1 MSDSRRFLRRGKDTC
16 RQTPA
21 GGRKCPTK
29 SGGKQ
34 SSAATY
40 LTLPNLRGVQEVITD
55 KMNCSLPETLLT
67 LLHRIYPLD
76 EVLKNSDNPVD
87 FLKKSFTC
95 WVKDLMNPEII
106 ERFPLVL
113 QILENHQID
122 SEIYSDIGRDEIMI
136 HFGFEEFYY
145 EPSIWIDM
153 DHYRQIHPD
162 LPQYILKLLFYCP
175 FPIGIPAMLYEM
187 ASEYSWYGDSDEQM
201 IWDERYQ
208 EYIDSGESE
217 EEAREYVEEM
227 IILRY
232 TDFADHFP
240 DWTFERHKRDVKNY
254 TGPIPDELK
263 RLHNSFCRFK
273 RGQKH
278 YMFPDRNIPGI
289 VVGID
294 QDTYD
299 WGVNILETQGNEI
312 ANWGASYAVCCLGW
326 NFTFENNWKILAAL
340 LEFKNTIQYL
350 NAALEF
356 IMQNRKEAA

>member
-1 MSDSRRFLRRGKDTC
+1 M
-16 RQTPA
+16 
-21 GGRKCPTK
+21 
-29 SGGKQ
+29 
-34 SSAATY
+34 
-40 LTLPNLRGVQEVITD
+40 TLPNLRGVQEVITD
-55 KMNCSLPETLLT
+55 KMDCSLPETLLT

-106 ERFPLVL
+106 ERFPFTL

-122 SEIYSDIGRDEIMI
+122 SEMYSDIGRDEIMI

-145 EPSIWIDM
+145 EPSIWIDI

-227 IILRY
+227 ILLRY
-232 TDFADHFP
+232 ADFADHFP

-312 ANWGASYAVCCLGW
+312 ANWGSSYAVCCLGW

-340 LEFKNTIQYL
+340 LEFKNIIQYL

>member
-1 MSDSRRFLRRGKDTC
+1 MSDNRRF
-16 RQTPA
+16 P
-21 GGRKCPTK
+21 GRKQRNSCKNAEVCRKRSDSAGNK
-29 SGGKQ
+29 SGF
-34 SSAATY
+34 APAY
-40 LTLPNLRGVQEVITD
+40 LTLPDLRNIQGTISD
-55 KMNCSLPETLLT
+55 KLDCSLPEKLLT
-67 LLHRIYPLD
+67 QLHRIYPLD
-76 EVLKNSDNPVD
+76 ELLKKCNNPVD
-87 FLKKSFTC
+87 FLKEAFSSWIKTLIS
-95 WVKDLMNPEII
+95 PEII
-106 ERFPLVL
+106 DRFPFVL

-122 SEIYSDIGRDEIMI
+122 SEMYSDIGRDEIMI

-232 TDFADHFP
+232 ADFADHFP

-254 TGPIPDELK
+254 IGPIPNELK
-263 RLHNSFCRFK
+263 RLHNCFCRFK

-326 NFTFENNWKILAAL
+326 NFTFENNWKILVAL

-350 NAALEF
+350 NAAREF

>member
-1 MSDSRRFLRRGKDTC
+1 M
-16 RQTPA
+16 
-21 GGRKCPTK
+21 
-29 SGGKQ
+29 
-34 SSAATY
+34 
-40 LTLPNLRGVQEVITD
+40 TLPNLRGVQEVITD
-55 KMNCSLPETLLT
+55 KMDCSLPETLLT

-106 ERFPLVL
+106 ERFPFTL

-122 SEIYSDIGRDEIMI
+122 SEMYSDIGRDEIMI

-254 TGPIPDELK
+254 TVPSLM
-263 RLHNSFCRFK
+263 N
-273 RGQKH
+273 
-278 YMFPDRNIPGI
+278 
-289 VVGID
+289 
-294 QDTYD
+294 
-299 WGVNILETQGNEI
+299 
-312 ANWGASYAVCCLGW
+312 
-326 NFTFENNWKILAAL
+326 
-340 LEFKNTIQYL
+340 
-350 NAALEF
+350 
-356 IMQNRKEAA
+356 